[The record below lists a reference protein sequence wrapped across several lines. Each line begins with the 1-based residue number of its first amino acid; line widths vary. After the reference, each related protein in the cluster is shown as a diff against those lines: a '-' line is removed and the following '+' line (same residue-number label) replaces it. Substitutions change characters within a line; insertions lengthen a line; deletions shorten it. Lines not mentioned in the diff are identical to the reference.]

1 MEHVSQTVLES
12 LKETIMMWWVFFPF
26 ISMQVSWKM
35 ISTCSF
41 SSHFLSILIERRCYV
56 TDI

>member
-26 ISMQVSWKM
+26 IYMQVAWKTM
-35 ISTCSF
+35 ST
-41 SSHFLSILIERRCYV
+41 
-56 TDI
+56 